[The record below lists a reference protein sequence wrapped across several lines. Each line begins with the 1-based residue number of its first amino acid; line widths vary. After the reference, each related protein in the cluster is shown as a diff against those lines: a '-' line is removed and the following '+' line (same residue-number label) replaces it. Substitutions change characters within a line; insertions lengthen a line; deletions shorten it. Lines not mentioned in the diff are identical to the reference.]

1 MAKLAINGGKPCV
14 TKRGRV
20 QWPVTTETDAK
31 HVAEVVRHPKGN
43 WCRLSPGDDEVTN
56 FEKEWAAFQD
66 AKYALLINNGTV
78 AIECGLQA
86 LGIKPGDE
94 VIVPAITFIA
104 SASGVLM
111 ARGLPVFADV
121 DPKTCQ
127 IDAKDIE
134 QKITKRTTGIV
145 VVHYGGYPANMTAIK
160 KVAKKHGL
168 FVFED
173 CAHAHGTQWKGRRVG
188 AIGDCGSFSF
198 QGSKSLTAGEGGAI
212 VTNRRDVLDACW
224 AYHTIGRSLGS
235 EKYEHEIVGPN
246 LRVSEIQAAVLR
258 TQLKKLPGQNKKRN
272 ENAAIL
278 RAGLKEVP
286 GVVPLKE
293 DKRVTDRGYYY
304 FVMLMDEATWGV
316 KKATLLQAFNAEGL
330 RIGSGYSRPV
340 YRTKVFANNQFDATG
355 WPTAGR
361 DAYGPTMSYDKV
373 CCPVAEDIAFHRQ
386 LTLGT
391 HDLLSKQRV
400 NGVLRIFKKLW
411 KNRAELQEFEKKQAA
426 SA

>member
-14 TKRGRV
+14 SKPARIK
-20 QWPVTTETDAK
+20 WPVTSEVDAK
-31 HVAEVVRHPKGN
+31 HVAEVVRNPKGN
-43 WCRLSPGDDEVTN
+43 WCRLAPGDDEVTN
-56 FEKEWAAFQD
+56 FEKEWAKFQD
-66 AKYALLINNGTV
+66 AKHALLINNGTV
-78 AIECGLQA
+78 AIECALQA
-86 LGIKPGDE
+86 VGIKPGDE

-134 QKITKRTTGIV
+134 DKITKRTTGIV

-168 FVFED
+168 FILED
-173 CAHAHGTQWKGRRVG
+173 CAHAHGSEWKGRRVG
-188 AIGDCGSFSF
+188 AIGDVGTFSF

-212 VTNRRDVLDACW
+212 VTNRQDIYDACW

-235 EKYEHEIVGPN
+235 ETYEHEIVGPN

-258 TQLKKLPGQNKKRN
+258 TQLKRLAGQNKKRN
-272 ENAAIL
+272 ANADFL
-278 RAGLKEVP
+278 REGLKEID
-286 GVVPLKE
+286 GIEPLKP

-304 FVMLMDEATWGV
+304 FVMLMDEDVWGV
-316 KKATLLQAFNAEGL
+316 KKSTVIQAFNAEGM
-330 RIGSGYSRPV
+330 RISSGYNRPV
-340 YRTKVFANNQFDATG
+340 YQTKVFANNTFDATG

-361 DAYGPTMSYDKV
+361 DAYGPTMDYKDV
-373 CCPVAEDIAFHRQ
+373 CCPNAEEIALHKQ
-386 LTLGT
+386 LTIST
-391 HDLLSKQRV
+391 HTLLSKQAVR
-400 NGVLRIFKKLW
+400 GVLRILQKLW
-411 KNRAELQEFEKKQAA
+411 KNRGELQDYEGKEEAK
-426 SA
+426 